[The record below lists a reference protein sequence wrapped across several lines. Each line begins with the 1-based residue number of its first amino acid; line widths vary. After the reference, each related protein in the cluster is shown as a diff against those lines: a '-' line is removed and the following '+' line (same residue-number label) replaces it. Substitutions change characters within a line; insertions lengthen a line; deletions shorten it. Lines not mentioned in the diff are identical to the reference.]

1 MPTNQNPRFAAS
13 GVRGVELLGVIEMR
27 GELHFLDLSLDS
39 PAANLALDEALLD
52 CCESGDGPAGGVLR
66 CWETPAYF
74 VVVGYGNRSA
84 TEVDEA
90 ACREAGVGIFRRCSG
105 GGTVLQGPGCLN
117 YALVLPIEE
126 TSSLASIT
134 GANEFI
140 MRRNRDAVA
149 ALVDQEVSVAGHTDL
164 TLAGR
169 KFSGNSQRRRRR
181 FLLFHGTFLL
191 NFDLDLV
198 GRALRLPSREPAY
211 REGRRHTDFLTNL
224 PAGGVELR
232 AALRRVWSA
241 SLDLVDP
248 PLELARELA
257 ASRYATD
264 GWNFRL

>member
-1 MPTNQNPRFAAS
+1 MPAA
-13 GVRGVELLGVIEMR
+13 
-27 GELHFLDLSLDS
+27 LHFLDLSLDS

-52 CCESGDGPAGGVLR
+52 HCENGEGPAHGVLR

-74 VVVGYGNRSA
+74 VVVGYGNRVT

-90 ACREAGVGIFRRCSG
+90 ACDQAGVGIFRRCSG

-117 YALVLPIEE
+117 YALVLPLEE
-126 TSSLASIT
+126 TGPLASIT
-134 GANEFI
+134 GANAFI

-149 ALVDQEVSVAGHTDL
+149 ALVEQSVSVAGHTDL

-191 NFDLDLV
+191 NFDLGLV
-198 GRALRLPSREPAY
+198 ERVLRSPSREPEY

-224 PAGGVELR
+224 PVGAAELR
-232 AALRRVWSA
+232 AALRRAWGA
-241 SLDLVDP
+241 ALDFANP
-248 PLELARELA
+248 PVALAREMA
-257 ASRYATD
+257 VTRYATD
-264 GWNFRL
+264 AWNFRL